1 MSQSLAFS
9 AVIRPHFFAR
19 SFLILKTI
27 PKGVWTWCW
36 CGPVPT
42 GSRRSLRPTPRGAPG
57 LPQWHTLIAAQAFR
71 PAGATLSNRLQ
82 LPPGHLQPLTGGTSG
97 VVEVRGSPS
106 LSKWASRHNR
116 DILLEGQ
123 LSVLPLHIFFA
134 SQKVSKILSTKDG
147 MQVVLMPLQD
157 KPRAFAE
164 QLNKSNSRLQ

>member
-36 CGPVPT
+36 WGPVPT
-42 GSRRSLRPTPRGAPG
+42 GSSRSLRPTPRGAPG

-71 PAGATLSNRLQ
+71 PALWPASILSNRLQ

-106 LSKWASRHNR
+106 LSKRASRHNR

-123 LSVLPLHIFFA
+123 LSVLPLHIFLHLRKC
-134 SQKVSKILSTKDG
+134 QK
-147 MQVVLMPLQD
+147 
-157 KPRAFAE
+157 F
-164 QLNKSNSRLQ
+164 